1 MVDISRVQVKWEGPA
16 VIGPSVSTFYTSTDP
31 VDLVSD
37 LRTFF
42 SSIQTLFPNGKVSWI
57 FDAGGAVIDSATGEL
72 SGSWA
77 GGTATPL
84 PCASSNAFWSQGVGG
99 RITWET
105 GAFLRGRRTRGA
117 TYLVPL
123 NISML
128 TDSDGTLVGSAIT
141 SVASACS
148 ALITSHPGLTVWSR
162 PTAAGGDGGT
172 ATITSGAMPDRVSWL
187 RSRRT

>member
-1 MVDISRVQVKWEGPA
+1 MVDISRVGVQWTGPA
-16 VIGPSVSTFYTSTDP
+16 VIGPSVSTFYTTGSPAALATA
-31 VDLVSD
+31 

-42 SSIQTLFPNGKVSWI
+42 SSIQTLFPNGKLTWE
-57 FDAGGAVIDSATGEL
+57 FDTGGAVIDAATGEL

-84 PCASSNAFWSQGVGG
+84 PVASSNAFWSQGVGG

-105 GAFLRGRRTRGA
+105 GSFLRGRRTRGA

-141 SVASACS
+141 SVNSACA
-148 ALITSHPGLTVWSR
+148 ALVTAHSGLVVWSR

-172 ATITSGAMPDRVSWL
+172 ASITSGSMPDRVSWL
-187 RSRRT
+187 RSRRV